1 MKNSPMPLNE
11 MQEAIGERDLDRE
24 RETDRQTERV
34 TERDRDRQKHR
45 ERELT
50 IKIPS
55 NAGLPN

>member
-34 TERDRDRQKHR
+34 TERDRDR
-45 ERELT
+45 
-50 IKIPS
+50 
-55 NAGLPN
+55 